1 MLIRQN
7 FGWMPTGGLTVLKK
21 TFSTQFKTSYKQIK
35 RTYGKRLF
43 GYLKP
48 ASRFDNKRGKLY
60 PV

>member
-1 MLIRQN
+1 MEESETLA
-7 FGWMPTGGLTVLKK
+7 M
-21 TFSTQFKTSYKQIK
+21 IK

>member
-1 MLIRQN
+1 MIAALDGKVRN
-7 FGWMPTGGLTVLKK
+7 FGND
-21 TFSTQFKTSYKQIK
+21 K
-35 RTYGKRLF
+35 RSCGKRL